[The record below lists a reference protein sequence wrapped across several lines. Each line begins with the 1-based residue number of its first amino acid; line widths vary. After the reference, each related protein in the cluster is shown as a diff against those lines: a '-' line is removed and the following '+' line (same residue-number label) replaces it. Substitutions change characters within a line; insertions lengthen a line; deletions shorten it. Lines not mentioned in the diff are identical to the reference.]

1 MTTDQ
6 EEALFDMQLIID
18 DVLLRQSEILQY
30 LTEDGRFDLNASHNG
45 LYLPISRELAEKLGC
60 SRFCSDPHPAY
71 REGMMGRL
79 RAIEGSA
86 DGRAAMQGDLGATE
100 RVVEAINMLQATVMA
115 AIING
120 DLMLD

>member
-1 MTTDQ
+1 MTTDK
-6 EEALFDMQLIID
+6 EDALFDMQLIID
-18 DVLLRQSEILQY
+18 DVLVKQSHLLQY
-30 LTEDGRFDLNASHNG
+30 LKADGRFDLNAPLNG
-45 LYLPISRELAEKLGC
+45 LYLPIARELAEKLGC

-86 DGRAAMQGDLGATE
+86 DGQTAMQGDLDATE
-100 RVVEAINMLQATVMA
+100 RVVDAVTTLQATVKA